1 MGREIK
7 REAPAVLPISNL
19 QSTEETPDGDTKPK
33 SVQKLNRTEPL
44 VTRSDIETQ
53 IGPSR

>member
-7 REAPAVLPISNL
+7 REAPSVLPISNL

-33 SVQKLNRTEPL
+33 SVQRLNRTEPL
-44 VTRSDIETQ
+44 VTRSEIETQ